1 MTAPHELA
9 PERRRSPL
17 RTLLKG
23 VGVVGLVL
31 MFVVGIVS
39 FLPGGVGG
47 LLDRAGPPEVEGEIL
62 WSTDDGAVQL
72 GPNGWLTH
80 PGDDGGYVA
89 RNVRTGESWT
99 IGDLASQMSITQ
111 DGVVVQPDEKR
122 ILIQSEGST
131 RTTSTTKILDAFG
144 QDDLWPGTNS
154 ELVALSDTHVVVA
167 TCLAPRPSSLVDEVE
182 GGVRV
187 LAGIKLTDASVG
199 WTRDTGA
206 GCGPDVGRGKP
217 RTVPAQQYT
226 LVEPSDETVMAID
239 IDTGKVAQRWS
250 GVSAHQLVVQGEHVL
265 APDGDDTVTWSSLRT
280 GKEIA
285 RVTCRGAGAG
295 DPGDISRQLSQEATP
310 FVTCWESVH
319 ALDGDRFVEIPV
331 PPAQGGVPLDEG
343 TKVAH
348 GHLVLEREGP
358 TVHVRN
364 GLTGQAV
371 GDVDVPADFEVA
383 GFVPQGRLLAFVQW
397 DDSGERNTG
406 TYRFFDARDG
416 TTVLVTG
423 GGMRTGADASPDGVV
438 MVESD
443 DEDLESTSLWVAG
456 TKGKA

>member
-1 MTAPHELA
+1 MTAPHEMA
-9 PERRRSPL
+9 PERHRSPL
-17 RTLLKG
+17 RTLLTG

-47 LLDRAGPPEVEGEIL
+47 LLDRAAPPEVEGEIL

-80 PGDDGGYVA
+80 PGEGGDYVA

-122 ILIQSEGST
+122 IRIQSEGST
-131 RTTSTTKILDAFG
+131 RTTSTTKILEAFG

-167 TCLAPRPSSLVDEVE
+167 TCLAPRPSKLMDEVE
-182 GGVRV
+182 GGMRV
-187 LAGIKLTDASVG
+187 LAGINLKDASVG

-217 RTVPAQQYT
+217 RTMPAQQYT

-250 GVSAHQLVVQGEHVL
+250 GVSAHRLVVQGEHVL
-265 APDGDDTVTWSSLRT
+265 APKGDDTVTWSSLRT

-295 DPGDISRQLSQEATP
+295 DPGDTSRQLSQEATP

-331 PPAQGGVPLDEG
+331 PPAEGGVPLDEG
-343 TKVAH
+343 TKVAY
-348 GHLVLEREGP
+348 GHLVLEREG
-358 TVHVRN
+358 TKVHVRN
-364 GLTGQAV
+364 GLTDQDV
-371 GDVDVPADFEVA
+371 GDLDVPENFEVA

-406 TYRFFDARDG
+406 TYRVFDARDG
-416 TTVLVTG
+416 TKVLVTG

-456 TKGKA
+456 TKEKA